1 MFQNNTL
8 YNKVYYAPKTGAGYN
23 GLYNMFVNNKK
34 FRRSVHSKVH
44 QDIRNLFINQR
55 NKLNLTQ
62 RDLAK
67 ELNIT
72 HSIIGKIETGD
83 RRLDVVEL
91 LEYANVLE
99 IDTDTILEILRNHQ
113 DLPPPR

>member
-1 MFQNNTL
+1 
-8 YNKVYYAPKTGAGYN
+8 
-23 GLYNMFVNNKK
+23 MFVINKK

-44 QDIRNLFINQR
+44 QDIRNLLIKQR
-55 NKLNLTQ
+55 KKLKLTQ

-67 ELNIT
+67 KLNIS

-91 LEYANVLE
+91 IEYANILE
-99 IDTDTILEILRNHQ
+99 IDSNTILEILKSHDDLTPPQIITIRN
-113 DLPPPR
+113 

>member
-1 MFQNNTL
+1 
-8 YNKVYYAPKTGAGYN
+8 
-23 GLYNMFVNNKK
+23 MFVNNKK

-44 QDIRNLFINQR
+44 QDIRNLFIDQR
-55 NKLNLTQ
+55 KKLNLTQ
-62 RDLAK
+62 RELAK

-99 IDTDTILEILRNHQ
+99 INTDTILEILRNHQ
-113 DLPPPR
+113 DLPPPSIIIKKIRVG